1 MRQPVADTRRRFD
14 PYGVL
19 QALDRHRVSY
29 VVIGAFARVL
39 QGTEEVTS
47 GIDVVPSTRGDN
59 LRRLEDALGE
69 MNATCSDG
77 QVLDMSESGLG
88 ETPVLEL
95 STDFGE
101 LKVVPTPEGTR
112 GYDDLRRAANREPLG
127 RGVRPAVAS
136 IGDLARMA
144 SAYDR
149 ERYLTQVMQLR
160 RLTALERGRSRAIE
174 R

>member
-1 MRQPVADTRRRFD
+1 VAEARRRFD
-14 PYGVL
+14 PYGAL

-39 QGTEEVTS
+39 QGTEEVTR
-47 GIDVVPSTRGDN
+47 GIDIVPSTRTDN
-59 LRRLEDALGE
+59 LRRLDDALRE
-69 MNATCSDG
+69 MNATRTDG
-77 QVLDMSESGLG
+77 RDVDLTESALDDS
-88 ETPVLEL
+88 PVLEL
-95 STDFGE
+95 STEFGE
-101 LKVVPTPEGTR
+101 LKVVPTPAGTR
-112 GYDDLRRAANREPLG
+112 GYDDLRRGANREPLG

>member
-1 MRQPVADTRRRFD
+1 
-14 PYGVL
+14 VL

-29 VVIGAFARVL
+29 VIVGAFARVL
-39 QGTEEVTS
+39 QGTEEVTR
-47 GIDVVPSTRGDN
+47 GIDIVPSTRGDN
-59 LRRLEDALGE
+59 LRRLDDALRDI
-69 MNATCSDG
+69 NATHSDG
-77 QVLDMSESGLG
+77 QNVDLTESGFADS
-88 ETPVLEL
+88 PALEL
-95 STDFGE
+95 STEFGE
-101 LKVVPTPEGTR
+101 LKVVPTPAGTR

-136 IGDLARMA
+136 VGDLARMA